1 MRRLSGLFGP
11 NVWIYLLYIVR
22 LALRE
27 YYPIY
32 WKIVYSFESLFDTN
46 FYAADKRCKYIIR
59 H

>member
-11 NVWIYLLYIVR
+11 NVWIYLLYIFR

-32 WKIVYSFESLFDTN
+32 LEIVYSFESLCDTN
-46 FYAADKRCKYIIR
+46 YHPADKRCKYIIR